1 MYNLLKNIKIAENYR
16 TINLYFFDIILGYV
30 LTIIFALIFLL
41 LQIYEFYWAN
51 FFITDGIQGSIFYAL
66 TGLHGF
72 HVFIGTYLIIT
83 SFVNFIHRNHNL
95 SITTQISQIPQLG
108 FKFTYWYWQFVD
120 IVWIFLFIF
129 LYLPLA

>member
-1 MYNLLKNIKIAENYR
+1 MYNLLKNIKIAENSR
-16 TINLYFFDIILGYV
+16 TIHFYFFDIILGYV
-30 LTIIFALIFLL
+30 LTIIFAIIFLL

-51 FFITDGIQGSIFYAL
+51 FFITDGVQGSIFYAL

-83 SFVNFIHRNHNL
+83 SFVNFINRNCNL